1 MIQHSHQMLL
11 WMLTE
16 LRITNIIVM
25 ELAAIIIA
33 AVAAAASIGSSIWG
47 VRQND
52 RNFDKQLNYQQSMV
66 ERQITENRPQT
77 QMKNLL
83 AAGLT
88 PSAAAQ
94 ALSPASNSFS
104 VSAPSAP
111 NTDLSGVF
119 SGLSGLQDSFTQAS
133 EITKNKVGNQLT
145 VAEIAK
151 AKEAVNNMS
160 ADTEMKN
167 ITKDILDAT
176 KDTQIKLTEESLN
189 KMSEEVKKI
198 QEEVNVLKE
207 QKDLVESDA
216 KIRKIEHDFLDKY
229 GIPIGSDYQQVFARQ
244 LLEGRADEL
253 IQTFVDSIKSVFNF
267 GKSKLFGEKT
277 FNVN

>member
-1 MIQHSHQMLL
+1 
-11 WMLTE
+11 
-16 LRITNIIVM
+16 M

-47 VRQND
+47 VRQNE
-52 RNFDKQLNYQQSMV
+52 RNFNKQLDYQQNMV

-111 NTDLSGVF
+111 GTDLSGMF

-133 EITKNKVGNQLT
+133 EITKNKIGNELT
-145 VAEIAK
+145 TAEIAK
-151 AKEAVNNMS
+151 AKEAVNNMTE
-160 ADTEMKN
+160 DTEMKKLTN
-167 ITKDILDAT
+167 ELLDAT

-189 KMSEEVKKI
+189 KMKADVSKISEEVK
-198 QEEVNVLKE
+198 VLKE
-207 QKDLVESDA
+207 QKGLVESDA
-216 KIRKIEHDFLDKY
+216 KIRKIEHEFLDKY

-244 LLEGRADEL
+244 LLEGKADKL
-253 IQTFVDSIKSVFNF
+253 IQMFVDSIKSVFNL

-277 FNVN
+277 FDVN

>member
-1 MIQHSHQMLL
+1 
-11 WMLTE
+11 
-16 LRITNIIVM
+16 M

-47 VRQND
+47 VHQND
-52 RNFDKQLNYQQSMV
+52 RNFDKQLAYQQNMV

-104 VSAPSAP
+104 VAAPSAP
-111 NTDLSGVF
+111 NTDLSGML

-133 EITKNKVGNQLT
+133 EITKNKVGNELT
-145 VAEIAK
+145 AAEIAK
-151 AKEAVNNMS
+151 AKEAVNNM
-160 ADTEMKN
+160 AVDTEMKTL
-167 ITKDILDAT
+167 TKDLLEAT
-176 KDTQIKLTEESLN
+176 KGTQIELTTESLN
-189 KMSEEVKKI
+189 KMRSEVSKL

-207 QKDLVESDA
+207 QKDLTESEA
-216 KIRKIEHDFLDKY
+216 KIKKIEHAFLEKY
-229 GIPIGSDYQQVFARQ
+229 GIPIGSDYQQVLARQ
-244 LLEGRADEL
+244 LLEGNADKL
-253 IQTFVDSIKSVFNF
+253 IQSFVDSIKSVFNF
-267 GKSKLFGEKT
+267 GKSKLFGDRKT